1 MTSLRET
8 LIIGTLIAGLFGI
21 TGYLN
26 TNDINRCIELGN
38 SPVVCERSFNR

>member
-1 MTSLRET
+1 MRDTF
-8 LIIGTLIAGLFGI
+8 LIAVAIVALFGI

-38 SPVVCERSFNR
+38 SPSVCSHAFNR